1 MTYSQLHTSV
11 VRVASA
17 LVKLGLRKGDVVAI
31 YSPNCLQF
39 VIATLAIVAAGAAF
53 SSVNPSYTA
62 GDETPLLKLKRCSS
76 FLSKL
81 KFKWF
86 NKPSCSVPI
95 YSVNP
100 VAPQGRKSGFCY
112 RHQSP

>member
-11 VRVASA
+11 VKVTSA

-62 GDETPLLKLKRCSS
+62 GDNDSTVKTQKMFFFLKQ
-76 FLSKL
+76 
-81 KFKWF
+81 
-86 NKPSCSVPI
+86 I
-95 YSVNP
+95 
-100 VAPQGRKSGFCY
+100 
-112 RHQSP
+112 